1 MAGTIIF
8 LEDNNS
14 NIFGSQ
20 TDEQKIQ
27 SLFGGEAERVI
38 DDPNVF
44 FGVVAS
50 IIAAILLITN
60 RCRASLTTT
69 DWVLLAASSGALL
82 ITSTG
87 YLKISRSDLGVSVID
102 DDEASLAII
111 CSGDPSLP
119 SCKRIAFANYL
130 GIATL
135 ISASIMAFLRKA
147 GPVWHLIVSIPL
159 SLLWGYGIPYVTFSN
174 SEATSAAVYLAF
186 WGGIILSLDITT
198 VNFMLLLRNRAIR
211 RGLINDEN
219 ESDSSESPP
228 DENHELSA
236 AAIEA
241 ASGSSSDDQYQDT
254 KENIMEDI
262 DISS

>member
-1 MAGTIIF
+1 VAGTITF

-14 NIFGSQ
+14 HIFGFQ

-27 SLFGGEAERVI
+27 ILFGGEAERVV

-44 FGVVAS
+44 LGVVAS

-87 YLKISRSDLGVSVID
+87 YLKISKSDLGVSVADND
-102 DDEASLAII
+102 DASLATI

-119 SCKRIAFANYL
+119 FCKRIAFANYL
-130 GIATL
+130 GIATAI
-135 ISASIMAFLRKA
+135 ISAIMAFLYKA

-159 SLLWGYGIPYVTFSN
+159 VFLWGYGIPYVTFSN
-174 SEATSAAVYLAF
+174 TEATSAAVYLAF
-186 WGGIILSLDITT
+186 WGGIILSIDITT
-198 VNFMLLLRNRAIR
+198 INFLLLHQNREIR

-219 ESDSSESPP
+219 EIDSSESP

-241 ASGSSSDDQYQDT
+241 ASGSSSDDQDQDT
-254 KENIMEDI
+254 KDNNMEDI
-262 DISS
+262 EISL